1 MKSLWPKPHYAGI
14 IFDCDGTLVDSMPV
28 HYVAWHRTMT
38 RYSLKFP
45 EDRFYSLGGM
55 PTDKIIG
62 MLSEEQGVSVDSA
75 QVAVEKEEA
84 FLELIHLL
92 LPIDEVMQ
100 LASASRGIHRI
111 AVASGGF
118 RDIIVRQLK
127 QVGCEDWF
135 DTIVTA
141 EDTPRHKP
149 FPDVFLEAARR
160 LGVAPEQCLVYEDSD
175 LGIDAAKAA
184 NMDYVDVRRFYQPVR
199 IPV

>member
-1 MKSLWPKPHYAGI
+1 
-14 IFDCDGTLVDSMPV
+14 
-28 HYVAWHRTMT
+28 
-38 RYSLKFP
+38 
-45 EDRFYSLGGM
+45 M
-55 PTDKIIG
+55 PTDKIIR
-62 MLSEEQGVSVDSA
+62 MLSEEQGIAVDPA
-75 QVAVEKEEA
+75 QVAIEKEEA

-92 LPIDEVMQ
+92 RPIDEVMK
-100 LASASRGIHRI
+100 LASASRGVHRT

-160 LGVAPEQCLVYEDSD
+160 LGVPPEQCLVYEDSD

-184 NMDYVDVRRFYQPVR
+184 NMDYVDVRRFYKPVR
-199 IPV
+199 IPVDQRVLP